1 MSITHIQIDPD
12 GPPLPDSPE
21 SLIEKHFLCSKKY
34 LTLASRNAAK
44 LFSTNFK
51 EDSREADGLCH
62 WNFGGIFD
70 AEAFELVLKIIHGKT
85 RGIPQDVELDLLAGI
100 ASIVD
105 DLECYD
111 ALSFFS
117 QKWLLEYGWTYTLP
131 QSVNKT
137 LAQLILVSFAFEDAA
152 LFQSSTQIAIRC
164 SSDTLP
170 TFELLVRADI
180 TNHVEDCKENTGIR
194 SADRN
199 AACFVF

>member
-1 MSITHIQIDPD
+1 MSITRIQIDPD
-12 GPPLPDSPE
+12 GDTLVILGVKQDLLCLTPPE

-34 LTLASRNAAK
+34 LTLASRRAAK

-51 EDSREADGLCH
+51 EASREADRLYQ

-131 QSVNKT
+131 
-137 LAQLILVSFAFEDAA
+137 
-152 LFQSSTQIAIRC
+152 
-164 SSDTLP
+164 
-170 TFELLVRADI
+170 
-180 TNHVEDCKENTGIR
+180 
-194 SADRN
+194 
-199 AACFVF
+199 

>member
-1 MSITHIQIDPD
+1 MSITRIQIDPD
-12 GPPLPDSPE
+12 GDTLVI
-21 SLIEKHFLCSKKY
+21 LGKH
-34 LTLASRNAAK
+34 LTLASRRAAK

-51 EDSREADGLCH
+51 EDSREADGLYH

-117 QKWLLEYGWTYTLP
+117 QKWLLEHCWTYTLP
-131 QSVNKT
+131 QSENKT
-137 LAQLILVSFAFEDAA
+137 LAQLILVLFAFEDAA
-152 LFQSSTQIAIRC
+152 LFQNSTQIAIRC

-199 AACFVF
+199 ATRFVF